1 MNNHSVKFAHIII
14 TQHVGIACHSVER
27 YKNITPQQAP
37 DAVIKSNN
45 IGKIVM
51 VKKLDINL
59 KDFVIITKNIIKRAH
74 HAVMRSGNLYEPSLK
89 LLIIKLG
96 KSNTR
101 A

>member
-1 MNNHSVKFAHIII
+1 
-14 TQHVGIACHSVER
+14 
-27 YKNITPQQAP
+27 
-37 DAVIKSNN
+37 
-45 IGKIVM
+45 M